1 MADGQHSGG
10 GMSESVSERDEIAR
24 RIRTLRKSRGLS
36 LQQLADK
43 SQMSAGYLS
52 EVERGLSEV
61 SGVKLA
67 RVAEHLGVST
77 DYLLAGRGEPAADGS
92 VQIPSALSEAA
103 KVLDLTYA
111 RTLRLLA
118 GKESLVARRGS
129 SAERD
134 WTKED
139 WMEFYEKVEPY
150 L

>member
-1 MADGQHSGG
+1 
-10 GMSESVSERDEIAR
+10 MSESVSEKEEIAR
-24 RIRTLRKSRGLS
+24 RIRALRRSRGLS

-43 SQMSAGYLS
+43 SQISAGYLS
-52 EVERGLSEV
+52 EVERGRSEV

-67 RVAEHLGVST
+67 RVAEHLGVSA
-77 DYLLAGRGEPAADGS
+77 DYLLSGRGEPPSDGS

-118 GKESLVARRGS
+118 GRESLVARRTTS
-129 SAERD
+129 PERD

-139 WMEFYEKVEPY
+139 WMEFYTKVEPY